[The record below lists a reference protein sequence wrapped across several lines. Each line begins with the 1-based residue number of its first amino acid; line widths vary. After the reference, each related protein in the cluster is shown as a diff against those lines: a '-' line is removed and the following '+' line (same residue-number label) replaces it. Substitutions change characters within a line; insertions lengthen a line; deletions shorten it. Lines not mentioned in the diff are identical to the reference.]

1 MIMKE
6 NLVEI
11 LRQLLAG
18 LRRNLWYTIST
29 TSSYEYNLQAATS
42 LNEEEYE
49 TLLLASGITVK
60 KGDTTVYSNSKLEY
74 LQGILR
80 GRLDIHICR
89 SKIDRNGIPLYF
101 IAVERPKF
109 RNPSE
114 QAKGNITGIDE
125 PNQPSNGL
133 DDESIRLLERLC
145 TERASATNDEESNND
160 KLKEDCESSKEDV
173 ALTIEEEQKVM
184 HYQDDLGI
192 CRATI
197 ACSNYT
203 DRGSR
208 SINAST
214 YHGT

>member
-1 MIMKE
+1 MKE

-42 LNEEEYE
+42 LNAEEYE
-49 TLLLASGITVK
+49 TLLLASGIMVK

-101 IAVERPKF
+101 IAVEHPTF
-109 RNPSE
+109 RNPSL
-114 QAKGNITGIDE
+114 QAKAEDLRVL
-125 PNQPSNGL
+125 PNRHGNGL
-133 DDESIRLLERLC
+133 DEAQLRFISFFIARKRV
-145 TERASATNDEESNND
+145 TSGNYRAVIDIINSPSTIACIVFAKCISNQFHMR
-160 KLKEDCESSKEDV
+160 KISSNYTAKIIS
-173 ALTIEEEQKVM
+173 ALTISK
-184 HYQDDLGI
+184 
-192 CRATI
+192 
-197 ACSNYT
+197 
-203 DRGSR
+203 
-208 SINAST
+208 
-214 YHGT
+214 

>member
-1 MIMKE
+1 MKE

-11 LRQLLAG
+11 LRQLLTG
-18 LRRNLWYTIST
+18 LRRNLWYTFII

-42 LNEEEYE
+42 LNAEEYE
-49 TLLLASGITVK
+49 TLLLASGIMVK

-101 IAVERPKF
+101 IAVEHPTF
-109 RNPSE
+109 RNPSL

-145 TERASATNDEESNND
+145 TERASATKAVERSAIERVVLRFESPKKSFFSSVEEFKYN
-160 KLKEDCESSKEDV
+160 LFL
-173 ALTIEEEQKVM
+173 AL
-184 HYQDDLGI
+184 
-192 CRATI
+192 
-197 ACSNYT
+197 
-203 DRGSR
+203 
-208 SINAST
+208 
-214 YHGT
+214 